1 MVVILVVTIAS
12 IGKDANLIIV
22 EIAVVAHDGNN
33 GQLDVSI

>member
-33 GQLDVSI
+33 GQIHFSI